1 MNWSLVKKGYIYQ
14 VTGYRFNK
22 KGYLISR
29 KIIGYYKTLEEAI
42 AACEKPE
49 NIKKLTSNKIIFI
62 ENKNKFKKKF
72 LTKYDGKPS
81 GSGYFQIVKVEQIK

>member
-1 MNWSLVKKGYIYQ
+1 MNWSLVNQGYIYQ
-14 VTGYRFNK
+14 VTWYLFTK
-22 KGYLISR
+22 KSYLFSR
-29 KIIGYYKTLEEAI
+29 RIVGYYKTLEEAI

-62 ENKNKFKKKF
+62 KNKNKFKKKF
-72 LTKYDGKPS
+72 LTEFNGEPS